1 MGFGFRKAGEVF
13 GDAATGT
20 AKKEGLRQGT
30 RGVFG
35 IDQNVVDTAVGV
47 GREVISGIHP
57 ALGVIDDLFSVKQ
70 NAEKIDNAMSRDDVG
85 SGAIG
90 LVQSGA
96 SLAGAGA
103 KAAGAAGTAGAIGAI
118 APLAL
123 PGVIKAPHVTRTMND
138 PQVRAEDTAAF
149 KKAFYR

>member
-1 MGFGFRKAGEVF
+1 MNFGFRKAGEVF
-13 GDAATGT
+13 RDASAGVG
-20 AKKEGLRQGT
+20 KKEGLRQGT

-47 GREVISGIHP
+47 GRELVSGLHP
-57 ALGVIDDLFSVKQ
+57 ALGVIDDLYSVKQ
-70 NAEKIDNAMSRDDVG
+70 NAEKIDNAMSADDVG

-90 LVQSGA
+90 LIQTGA

-103 KAAGAAGTAGAIGAI
+103 KAAGAAGTASAIGAI

-123 PGVIKAPHVTRTMND
+123 PGVIIAPHVTRTMND
-138 PQVRAEDTAAF
+138 PQIRAEDTAAF
-149 KKAFYR
+149 RQAFYR